1 MSKRRNVRGQIVQ
14 APQCPGRMSGDEV
27 SKRRSVRHSIVS
39 KQVSQ
44 KIDLL
49 GRLYYSIVL
58 SSEISGEVCLF
69 MCVDSLDQ
77 IIQD

>member
-1 MSKRRNVRGQIVQ
+1 
-14 APQCPGRMSGDEV
+14 MSGDKL
-27 SKRRSVRHSIVS
+27 SKRRSVRDGCPATKCPNDGVS
-39 KQVSQ
+39 AIPLYLSKFLR
-44 KIDLL
+44 KLILL

-69 MCVDSLDQ
+69 MCVNSLDQ